1 MLARNFLF
9 GYSCNETYTLLKI
22 SLLGGKLELLSQGIQ
37 GNDSFISKVQ
47 R

>member
-1 MLARNFLF
+1 M
-9 GYSCNETYTLLKI
+9 YTLLKI

-47 R
+47 RW